1 VPSWWFVDGFD
12 ERLSM
17 FPEYR
22 DQITQ
27 LRTSDRHFSR
37 IFDEHNKLD
46 HEVKQLE
53 ERHSPAFQNE
63 IDALK
68 KQKLVLK
75 EEIYTML
82 RKESTS

>member
-1 VPSWWFVDGFD
+1 
-12 ERLSM
+12 M

-22 DQITQ
+22 EQITQ
-27 LRTSDRHFSR
+27 LRASDRHFSR

-53 ERHSPAFQNE
+53 DKRSPAFQAE
-63 IDALK
+63 LEALK
-68 KQKLVLK
+68 KQKLLLK

-82 RKESTS
+82 RKESPSAS

>member
-1 VPSWWFVDGFD
+1 
-12 ERLSM
+12 M

-22 DQITQ
+22 EQITQ
-27 LRTSDRHFSR
+27 LRAVDRHFNR
-37 IFDEHNKLD
+37 IFEEHNKLD

-53 ERHSPAFQNE
+53 DKHSPAFQSE
-63 IDALK
+63 IEALK

-82 RKESTS
+82 RKENASAS